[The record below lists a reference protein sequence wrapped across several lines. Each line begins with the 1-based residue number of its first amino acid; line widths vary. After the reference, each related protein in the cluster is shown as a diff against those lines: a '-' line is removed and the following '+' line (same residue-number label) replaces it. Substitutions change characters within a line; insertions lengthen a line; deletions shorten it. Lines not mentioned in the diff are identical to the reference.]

1 MRILLVEDDPYMR
14 QALNLTLTRQNYTVE
29 LAQDGEMAWEL
40 IESNTYDLVVLDV
53 LLPKIDGISL
63 CQKLRAIQNYTP
75 ILLLTGLSSGSDK
88 VMGLDA
94 GADDYVVKPF
104 DVEELLARVRVL
116 LRRSATPIVMRLQWE
131 HLQLEPTSCMVTYQE
146 RPLHLTPKEY
156 KLLEVFLRNPSRV
169 FSREDLL
176 SYLWTSDESPG
187 EATVT
192 THITGLRHKLKA
204 AGCPA
209 DVIETVYGLGYRLKA
224 LNSVVK

>member
-1 MRILLVEDDPYMR
+1 MRILLVEDDSYMR

-29 LAQDGEMAWEL
+29 VAQDGEMAWDL
-40 IESNTYDLVVLDV
+40 IQANTYDLVVLDV
-53 LLPKIDGISL
+53 MLPKIDGISL
-63 CQKLRAIQNYTP
+63 CQKLRAAQNYIP
-75 ILLLTGLSSGSDK
+75 ILLLTGLNSGSDK

-104 DVEELLARVRVL
+104 DVGELLARVRVL
-116 LRRSATPIVMRLQWE
+116 LRRSPTPMVMRLQWE
-131 HLQLEPTSCMVTYQE
+131 HLQLEPASCVVTYQE
-146 RPLHLTPKEY
+146 QPLHLTPKEY

-204 AGCPA
+204 VGCPA

-224 LNSVVK
+224 LNPAVN

>member
-29 LAQDGEMAWEL
+29 VAQDGETAWEL
-40 IESNTYDLVVLDV
+40 IEANTYDLVVLDV
-53 LLPKIDGISL
+53 LLPKLDGITL
-63 CQKLRAIQNYTP
+63 CQKLRTIQNYTP
-75 ILLLTGLSSGSDK
+75 ILLLTGLNSGSDK

-131 HLQLEPTSCMVTYQE
+131 HLQLEPASCVVTYKDK
-146 RPLHLTPKEY
+146 PLHLTPKEY

-224 LNSVVK
+224 LNPVT